1 MISETNAVRAG
12 DFLTIS
18 RDELDRAR
26 ERISQPQWQVAA
38 GALRNKAEALLA
50 ADRRL
55 PACDAAW
62 YDADPGR
69 PFTETY
75 PQWHAYNDPA
85 AALAEDVGVLLRAGR
100 VFDDDRYLERARQWA
115 LHLAWH
121 HKFHVEHY
129 DAGMDYARL
138 VLGFVEAYTV
148 LHDRFSEAEHAQYR
162 RQLEAV
168 GEAIWRGTEQWLS
181 DPVLT
186 PMAYNNHLIFH
197 HKGTLMLGLVLGRSE
212 WVDAALDGVR
222 GFGEMLVGS
231 TVDDGLCYESSTHY
245 HFATHGALVAVAE
258 VVRHCPA
265 LGRDLYRQRYADGRN
280 LKQMFDAPLGLLLPN
295 GELPPVGDCY
305 AHRRPLWVSHDGLYE
320 IGFAVYG
327 DPRYAWL
334 LGQAGARSSAEA
346 LLVGRDALEPAE
358 APLGRSRVWAEHG
371 YALLASRCGRGYW
384 DGSPVVA
391 FLAGDASGVHH
402 HNDTLS
408 LQVFAGGRLWAEDI
422 ESRAVEP
429 HGFSAHIQKA
439 FNRTMLAHNT
449 VVIDEQDQQKLDA
462 ALPVVMF
469 RDLPNCRSVTMAD
482 DLGRVAPGVR
492 MRRHVA
498 VTPDYCLDVFEAA
511 GDAEHT
517 CDWLVHPR
525 SGGAT
530 DVDAAWH
537 EVSLPDREPYSVL
550 SDVQATDVD
559 AAGVDLRWSQG
570 DAQCLVSISAGQG
583 ATLYRGLWPE
593 LSDASTGRREMFML
607 RVRCCRARFVALYQA
622 AEAGR
627 RWRVTSSAWV
637 DNGEWIEVQ
646 VTVTDGNATRSHVF
660 RSAERRTPA
669 G

>member
-1 MISETNAVRAG
+1 MISETYAVRAG

-26 ERISQPQWQVAA
+26 ERVAQPQWQAAA
-38 GALRNKAEALLA
+38 GALRDKAEALLA
-50 ADRRL
+50 ADRQM
-55 PACDAAW
+55 PACDCGW

-69 PFTETY
+69 PFAETY
-75 PQWHAYNDPA
+75 TQWHTYNDPA
-85 AALAEDVGVLLRAGR
+85 ATLAVDVGVLLRAGR
-100 VFDDDRYLERARQWA
+100 VFDDERYLDRARTWA

-121 HKFHVEHY
+121 HRFHVEHY
-129 DAGMDYARL
+129 DAGMDYAKL
-138 VLGFVEAYTV
+138 VPGFVEAYTV
-148 LHDRFSEAEHAQYR
+148 LHDRFNEAEHAQYL

-168 GEAIWRGTEQWLS
+168 GEAICRCREQWLS
-181 DPVLT
+181 DPILT

-212 WVDAALDGVR
+212 WVEGALDGTR
-222 GFGEMLVGS
+222 GFGEMVVGA

-265 LGRDLYRQRYADGRN
+265 LGRDLYRQTYADGRN

-305 AHRRPLWVSHDGLYE
+305 ANRQPLWAGHDGLYE

-334 LGQAGARSSAEA
+334 LGQVGSRGSVPA
-346 LLVGRDALEPAE
+346 LLVGRDELEPAE

-371 YALLASRCGRGYW
+371 YALLTSRCGRGYW
-384 DGSPVVA
+384 DGAGVVA

-402 HNDTLS
+402 HNDSLS
-408 LQVFAGGRLWAEDI
+408 LQVFAGGQLWTEDI
-422 ESRAVEP
+422 ESHAVEQ
-429 HGFSAHIQKA
+429 HGFSARIQKA

-462 ALPVVMF
+462 ALPVTMF

-482 DLGRVAPGVR
+482 DVGRVAPGVR

-498 VTPDYCLDVFEAA
+498 VTPDYCLDVFEAC
-511 GDAEHT
+511 GDGEYT

-525 SGGAT
+525 ADGPAEGG
-530 DVDAAWH
+530 AAWH
-537 EVSLPDREPYSVL
+537 EAALPDREPYSVL

-559 AAGVDLRWSQG
+559 AEGVALAWSQG
-570 DAQCLVSISAGQG
+570 DARCLVSVSAAQA
-583 ATLYRGLWPE
+583 ATLYRGRWPE
-593 LSDASTGRREMFML
+593 LSDASTGHREMFML
-607 RVRCCRARFVALYQA
+607 RVRSCRARFVALYQA
-622 AEAGR
+622 AGPDR
-627 RWRVTSSAWV
+627 RWRVTSREWV

-646 VTVTDGNATRSHVF
+646 VTVTDGDAVRSHIF
-660 RSAERRTPA
+660 RSADRRAPA